1 MGIILEYPA
10 GATPLDR
17 DEAAGLIPS
26 HIANQGQ
33 LNAWELQNVL
43 EGERWAF
50 GRKHKEILSVD
61 FMKSLHRRMFGDT
74 WKWAGDIRTTE
85 KNIGI
90 APANIYVEIK
100 ILCDDIR
107 VQLAAKHWS
116 MTEIAARFH
125 HRLVSIHPFPNG
137 NGRFSRTM
145 ADLLLVQNGSGRF
158 VWGADLVVE
167 GEIRHQYISSLRE
180 ADKKDYRPLFEFLN
194 ICSRACDTP
203 NC

>member
-1 MGIILEYPA
+1 MGIALEYA
-10 GATPLDR
+10 IGATPLDCE
-17 DEAAGLIPS
+17 EAAGLVPS

-43 EGERWAF
+43 KGERWAF
-50 GRKHKEILSVD
+50 GRKHKDILSLD
-61 FMKSLHRRMFGDT
+61 FMKTLHKRMFSDT
-74 WKWAGDIRTTE
+74 WSWAGEIRTTE

-107 VQLAAKHWS
+107 VQLEDGHWS
-116 MTEIAARFH
+116 IPEIAARFH

-145 ADLLLVQNGSGRF
+145 TDLLLVQNGNGRF
-158 VWGADLVVE
+158 AWGADLVAE
-167 GEIRHQYISSLRE
+167 GEIRHRYISSLRA
-180 ADKKDYRPLFEFLN
+180 ADGRDYRPLLGFLN
-194 ICSRACDTP
+194 IGTQEDASG
-203 NC
+203 

>member
-1 MGIILEYPA
+1 MGVTLEYPV

-26 HIANQGQ
+26 HITTQGQ

-50 GRKHKEILSVD
+50 GRKQKDILSLD
-61 FMKSLHRRMFGDT
+61 FMKALHKRMFGGT
-74 WKWAGDIRTTE
+74 WSWAGEIRTTE

-90 APANIYVEIK
+90 APGNIYVEIK

-107 VQLAAKHWS
+107 VQLADGYWS
-116 MTEIAARFH
+116 TPEIAARFH

-145 ADLLLVQNGSGRF
+145 ADLLLVRNGIGRF
-158 VWGADLVVE
+158 AWGADLIAE
-167 GEIRHQYISSLRE
+167 GEIRHRYISSLRA
-180 ADKKDYRPLFEFLN
+180 ADGKDYSPLFKFLN
-194 ICSRACDTP
+194 VISP
-203 NC
+203 